1 MIKTVRHKLSAVQR
15 QMSAPQQQLQQE
27 TVHRKIFSHV
37 SCICDWAC
45 LSRMMD
51 KDSKPRLE
59 RRSDHKPD
67 STLSPSL
74 YKLET
79 ESQRATGTLF
89 IFILSALVSSLI
101 IFEGKVSH
109 LPTTSDWYVPLVW
122 PHLMYTGTRYDLMYV
137 KCSVSLSKRCWRQSS
152 HDTDPIHNSTAHN

>member
-79 ESQRATGTLF
+79 ESQRATSTLF

-101 IFEGKVSH
+101 IFEGKSPAYHLWLICATRVTTFNVYRHTLWSH
-109 LPTTSDWYVPLVW
+109 VCQVQREPLQTLLEAVITW
-122 PHLMYTGTRYDLMYV
+122 HRPH
-137 KCSVSLSKRCWRQSS
+137 
-152 HDTDPIHNSTAHN
+152 P

>member
-27 TVHRKIFSHV
+27 SVHRKIFSHV

-79 ESQRATGTLF
+79 ESQRATSTLF

-101 IFEGKVSH
+101 IFEGKSPAHHLWLICATRVTTFNVYGHTLWSH
-109 LPTTSDWYVPLVW
+109 VCQVQREPLQTLLEAVITW
-122 PHLMYTGTRYDLMYV
+122 HGPH
-137 KCSVSLSKRCWRQSS
+137 
-152 HDTDPIHNSTAHN
+152 P